1 MAFRARKWKRR
12 LGRLLDP
19 SMWSLGFWSLLA
31 ALRLAGF
38 REGDSLEKIAGPWEA
53 ERGRLAG
60 RPLREGDLSLPR
72 FVAGLP
78 FFFYPLFPKTC
89 LRRSLVL
96 YRHLVRL
103 GLDPELWVGVRKDG
117 SELAGHAWVLLE
129 GKPAGEKEEFLR
141 AFSPILV
148 LRRGR
153 TTPAEKRKPGPG
165 NPESD
170 V

>member
-1 MAFRARKWKRR
+1 MKR
-12 LGRLLDP
+12 LADP
-19 SMWSLGFWSLLA
+19 SMWKLGLWSLLA
-31 ALRLAGF
+31 TLRLAGF
-38 REGDSLEKIAGPWEA
+38 REGDSLEKIALPWES

-60 RPLREGDLSLPR
+60 RTLREGDLSLPR

-96 YRHLVRL
+96 YRHLVRM
-103 GLDPELWVGVRKDG
+103 GEDPELWVGVRKEEGD
-117 SELAGHAWVLLE
+117 LAGHAWVRLQ
-129 GKPAGEKEEFLR
+129 GKALGEREEFLGL
-141 AFSPILV
+141 FSPILV

-153 TTPAEKRKPGPG
+153 TSQPERQGPG
-165 NPESD
+165 SD